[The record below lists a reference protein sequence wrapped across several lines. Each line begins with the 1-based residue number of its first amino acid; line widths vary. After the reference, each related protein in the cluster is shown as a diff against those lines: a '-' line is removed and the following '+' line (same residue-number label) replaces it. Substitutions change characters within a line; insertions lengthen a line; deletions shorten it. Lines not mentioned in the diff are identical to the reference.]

1 MGKIKLLHGS
11 DHIIEKPDFLLGK
24 TNNDYGRGFYCTQ
37 ELSRAMEWACKK
49 KSDGVVN
56 KYVLEQVQY
65 FTLDGIVA
73 KKQDISSF

>member
-11 DHIIEKPDFLLGK
+11 DHIIEKPDLLLGK

-37 ELSRAMEWACKK
+37 ELSMAMEWACKK
-49 KSDGVVN
+49 NSDGFVN
-56 KYVLEQVQY
+56 KY